1 MRKLVLSAVVAVVA
15 ATAAA
20 ALASSQATT
29 FSFKQSTRAEGAS
42 TGIAFKVEFG
52 DPAAANGVPS
62 GLKDFKITMPRGA
75 KIDPGGA
82 TQCKTTDANLMSKGA
97 AACPAASRIGT
108 GKATATSTAGS
119 TNVDVAGY
127 VFNAKSAGKNSW
139 LFVFLINNSYAASF
153 YAPVKGPT
161 LSAKGLTGAV
171 PGDLLVTKFA
181 GTIAKHSKGKGKKKH
196 NLITAPSV
204 CPKSKKWINK
214 ASWTFVDGSK
224 DTSTSTSP
232 CKPGR

>member
-1 MRKLVLSAVVAVVA
+1 MRKLVVLGALAVLVAVTATVA
-15 ATAAA
+15 F
-20 ALASSQATT
+20 ASSQATT
-29 FSFKQSTRAEGAS
+29 FSFKQSSHKPKTS

-62 GLKDFKITMPRGA
+62 GLKDFKITMPKGA
-75 KIDPGGA
+75 KIDPAGA
-82 TQCKTTDANLMSKGA
+82 AQCKTTDADLMSKGA
-97 AACPAASRIGT
+97 AACPAATRIGT
-108 GKATATSTAGS
+108 GKATATSTDGS

-127 VFNAKSAGKNSW
+127 VFNAKSAGKSSW
-139 LFVFLINNSYAASF
+139 LFLFLINNAYGASF

-196 NLITAPSV
+196 DLITTPST
-204 CPKSKKWINK
+204 CPKNKKWTNK
-214 ASWTFVDGSK
+214 ATWVFVDGSK
-224 DTSTSTSP
+224 DTSTSTSA
-232 CKPGR
+232 CKP

>member
-1 MRKLVLSAVVAVVA
+1 MRKLVVLGVLAIAAA
-15 ATAAA
+15 ATAAVA
-20 ALASSQATT
+20 FASSEATT
-29 FSFKQSTRAEGAS
+29 FSFKQSSHAAGS
-42 TGIAFKVEFG
+42 PTGIAFKVEFG

-82 TQCKTTDANLMSKGA
+82 AQCKTTDANLMSKGA
-97 AACPAASRIGT
+97 AACPAAPRIGT
-108 GKATATSTAGS
+108 GKATATSADGS

-127 VFNAKSAGKNSW
+127 VFNAKSAGKSSW

-181 GTIAKHSKGKGKKKH
+181 GTIAKRSRGKGKKKH
-196 NLITAPSV
+196 DLITTPSS
-204 CPKSKKWINK
+204 CPKNKKWTNK
-214 ASWTFVDGSK
+214 ATWVFVDGSK
-224 DTSTSTSP
+224 DTSTSTSA
-232 CKPGR
+232 CKP

>member
-1 MRKLVLSAVVAVVA
+1 MRKLVLSAVVLVVA
-15 ATAAA
+15 ATAAVGPGFEPGHH
-20 ALASSQATT
+20 LQLQAVDA
-29 FSFKQSTRAEGAS
+29 RGGRS

-52 DPAAANGVPS
+52 DPDAANGVPS
-62 GLKDFKITMPRGA
+62 GLKDFKITMPKGA

-108 GKATATSTAGS
+108 GKATATSTDGS

-127 VFNAKSAGKNSW
+127 VFNAKATGKNSW
-139 LFVFLINNSYAASF
+139 LFLFLINNSYAASF

-171 PGDLLVTKFA
+171 PGGLLVTKFA
-181 GTIAKHSKGKGKKKH
+181 GTIAKHSKGR
-196 NLITAPSV
+196 ARR
-204 CPKSKKWINK
+204 
-214 ASWTFVDGSK
+214 
-224 DTSTSTSP
+224 STS
-232 CKPGR
+232 